1 MVTAARCVASRFEY
15 ELHTESARDF
25 DAATNWTET
34 VTEAEA
40 VTEAETEAV
49 TEAETEAEAE
59 VLAEAGPLVAPP
71 TMSSFGV

>member
-25 DAATNWTET
+25 DAATNRTET
-34 VTEAEA
+34 VTEA

-49 TEAETEAEAE
+49 AEAEEEAELLAE

>member
-15 ELHTESARDF
+15 ELPTESARDF

-40 VTEAETEAV
+40 VTEAETEAG
-49 TEAETEAEAE
+49 AEA
-59 VLAEAGPLVAPP
+59 
-71 TMSSFGV
+71 